1 MAEEN
6 TVWPYVAWTLTSG
19 SAEKVRCEKVIGR
32 HRHDMAIHLDVMTSV
47 FTRIDS
53 FKDKPSDKV
62 LGKGTSG
69 SFIKI
74 SHR

>member
-1 MAEEN
+1 
-6 TVWPYVAWTLTSG
+6 
-19 SAEKVRCEKVIGR
+19 
-32 HRHDMAIHLDVMTSV
+32 MAIHLDVMTSV

-62 LGKGTSG
+62 LGKDTSG

-74 SHR
+74 GHR